1 MNFNKQYFIPR
12 YQTGGVEPGMYDPDA
27 NYLGID
33 MNEMNMDPNVQWND
47 QESLE
52 TFTHGEGQS
61 LKFEEALQQAK
72 SQGLENFWWQG
83 EQYSTANGQVVN
95 QETKQEETTEDHAT
109 HAPPRMTDKPS
120 NKIPYPIAGH
130 STGVS
135 PTAGVGE
142 PGDLMDWVFTLKGVA
157 DRFKAENYVKY
168 GRELKKADQG
178 TGHVWPMERDWATLQ
193 QMNNQPEANV
203 NMGQEGQNMQSPVS
217 TGVPGQ
223 QAPQETDFS
232 FMGQDADSDGIPNS
246 VDADTASMAQP
257 QIGPQLPEGTNQED
271 FPFDDQGG
279 DEEAPSNE
287 GQPGENTDPATENPA
302 DEDPGQD
309 DPGNTPTT
317 TEDDAG
323 GDPQAEGDSDPEDD
337 SEGQPKGSDD
347 GEGKKSGWKD
357 FKDSKGVQTAE
368 KIAQGAV
375 DISRVLNAT
384 LEKREAKRQKREQ
397 MKKTMAD
404 NVYQTTEADISGQK
418 GDYDPNT
425 GIFRQDDKVM
435 SRQGKYGTEIQTLM
449 QSGGSWSNA
458 DWIPQ
463 TVRDKDIER
472 TWQTRD
478 RNNNPNSDEFMP
490 SGSNQDP
497 FQDYNYDVEYWNP
510 EGTHPYGKSE
520 KYQNWYDAGDSSG
533 SRVLD
538 SEGNLTHYKKG
549 PWEGYYSGQQWSL
562 DEPLNF
568 SEKDYKILIDT
579 MNYNPKLLDR
589 KGKTRRIKDPFPN
602 QNSGP
607 GPKGSGT
614 YDDNR
619 HIDDYV
625 MFKEVM
631 ERNSG
636 HTWNDMQLADAAWA
650 LKRKSTRGG
659 WGSGVNQQP
668 IFAEG
673 LPRPQDY
680 INDPSVWTDY
690 GDAIYADRINNPNQN
705 FLTEEDK
712 LENASN
718 DIKDQ
723 NITSISL
730 PTKTI
735 NKLPSSSNDNLIYPS
750 NTVTES
756 LLSSTENNYEEEPVV
771 DRWEEKRRKREAMFA
786 DASTPQSA
794 SGKYGK
800 EIFIAQEGGTPWWD
814 QAANYASSKID
825 QAKNWTRDEIVNPV
839 KDEFNEAVDLEGYRA
854 GEQGMIPDFYGQS
867 TYDLTDDMREGL
879 DKVAKKDPIGPIGKL
894 ATGLSAGIGT
904 VQGTHKLSQIDYM
917 NQSKEETSSQIRDAS
932 NHMLEGHT
940 KFANKMLTPKQ
951 IKIAQELSKQS
962 GLDKPIADA
971 WDSSKEYASNR
982 LESIRDNVRGT
993 TETEKLISKTP
1004 NEEIGKEEVS
1014 STGRYGKE
1022 ISRFLQAG
1030 GDIFNNPQLPEMQS
1044 GGSARS
1050 VFCSSC
1056 NKSYYPCPPTRT
1068 DAECCKAACGGKKTI
1083 LKDTIKEMG
1092 GRTEQLR
1099 GRQYDDI
1106 DTTIDLDESTINELM
1121 ALGAEIEYL

>member
-12 YQTGGVEPGMYDPDA
+12 YQTGGADPGMYDPNA
-27 NYLGID
+27 NYLGMD
-33 MNEMNMDPNVQWND
+33 MNEMSMDPNVQWND

-120 NKIPYPIAGH
+120 NKVPYPIAGH
-130 STGVS
+130 STGVA

-193 QMNNQPEANV
+193 QMNNQPEATV
-203 NMGQEGQNMQSPVS
+203 NMGQEGQDMQSPIS

-223 QAPQETDFS
+223 TPPAETDFS

-287 GQPGENTDPATENPA
+287 GEPGENTDPATEDPA
-302 DEDPGQD
+302 NEDPGQE

-375 DISRVLNAT
+375 DVARVLNAT
-384 LEKREAKRQKREQ
+384 LRKREDRKKKKEL

-404 NVYQTTEADISGQK
+404 NVYQTTEADVSGQK

-449 QSGGSWSNA
+449 QRGGSWSNA

-472 TWQTRD
+472 TWQTRN

-497 FQDYNYDVEYWNP
+497 FQDYNYDIEYWNP
-510 EGTHPYGKSE
+510 EGTHSYGKSE

-538 SEGNLTHYKKG
+538 PKGNLTHYKKG

-579 MNYNPKLLDR
+579 MNYNPKYLDR
-589 KGKTRRIKDPFPN
+589 KGQTRRIKDDFPN

-607 GPKGSGT
+607 GPKGSGR
-614 YDDNR
+614 DDINK

-631 ERNSG
+631 ERTSG

-659 WGSGVNQQP
+659 WGSGINQQP

-680 INDPSVWTDY
+680 INDPSVWTAY

-712 LENASN
+712 LESASS

-735 NKLPSSSNDNLIYPS
+735 NKLPTKSNDNLIYPS

-756 LLSSTENNYEEEPVV
+756 LLSSTQNNYKEEPVI

-800 EIFIAQEGGTPWWD
+800 E
-814 QAANYASSKID
+814 
-825 QAKNWTRDEIVNPV
+825 
-839 KDEFNEAVDLEGYRA
+839 L
-854 GEQGMIPDFYGQS
+854 
-867 TYDLTDDMREGL
+867 
-879 DKVAKKDPIGPIGKL
+879 
-894 ATGLSAGIGT
+894 
-904 VQGTHKLSQIDYM
+904 
-917 NQSKEETSSQIRDAS
+917 
-932 NHMLEGHT
+932 
-940 KFANKMLTPKQ
+940 
-951 IKIAQELSKQS
+951 
-962 GLDKPIADA
+962 
-971 WDSSKEYASNR
+971 
-982 LESIRDNVRGT
+982 
-993 TETEKLISKTP
+993 
-1004 NEEIGKEEVS
+1004 
-1014 STGRYGKE
+1014 
-1022 ISRFLQAG
+1022 SRFLQAG
-1030 GDIFNNPQLPEMQS
+1030 GDIFKKDANGKPLPLDFSKSQFLSDEQKEEVTPTTPTAPSIDMDTSGFEDLDPFGIYTDDMTPDEKYQALKDYQARDAELKEEKRRSEMSFMDKVTEDYVVPAAEYGIDKYDRYQAGEDPVELFIETMNDMGDIKYIGKLPGMIGGAADIGAGVAQGDWDRVTKGAGNIVTSGIKTKKKGIDSPVKELKNPQLAEMQS

-1068 DAECCKAACGGKKTI
+1068 DAECCKAACGGKKTV

>member
-1 MNFNKQYFIPR
+1 MKYNKQYFIPN
-12 YQTGGVEPGMYDPDA
+12 YQTGGADPGMYDPDA
-27 NYLGID
+27 NYLGMD
-33 MNEMNMDPNVQWND
+33 MDDMNMDPNVQWND

-61 LKFEEALQQAK
+61 LKFEEALQQAQ

-83 EQYSTANGQVVN
+83 EQYSTANGQVVK
-95 QETKQEETTEDHAT
+95 QETKQEGVSEDHAT
-109 HAPPRMTDKPS
+109 HAPPRMANKPS
-120 NKIPYPIAGH
+120 NKVPYPIAGH
-130 STGVS
+130 STGVA

-142 PGDLMDWVFTLKGVA
+142 PGDLMDWAFTLKGVA

-168 GRELKKADQG
+168 GRELKRADQG
-178 TGHVWPMERDWATLQ
+178 TGSVWPMERDWATLQ
-193 QMNNQPEANV
+193 QMNNQPEGNI
-203 NMGQEGQNMQSPVS
+203 NMGQEGQDMQSPIS

-223 QAPQETDFS
+223 TPPAETDFS

-271 FPFDDQGG
+271 FPFDEGPG
-279 DEEAPSNE
+279 NE
-287 GQPGENTDPATENPA
+287 GQPGENTDPANENPA
-302 DEDPGQD
+302 DEEPGGE

-323 GDPQAEGDSDPEDD
+323 GDPQAEGDGDPKDD
-337 SEGQPKGSDD
+337 GDGQPKGSDD
-347 GEGKKSGWKD
+347 GEGKKSGWNK

-375 DISRVLNAT
+375 DVSRVLNAS
-384 LEKREAKRQKREQ
+384 LRKREDRKKKKEL

-449 QSGGSWSNA
+449 QRGGSWSNA

-463 TVRDKDIER
+463 TVKDKDIER

-478 RNNNPNSDEFMP
+478 RNNDTNSNEFMP

-497 FQDYNYDVEYWNP
+497 FSGYDYDVEYWNP

-533 SRVLD
+533 TRVLNP
-538 SEGNLTHYKKG
+538 EGNLTNYKKG
-549 PWEGYYSGQQWSL
+549 AWEGYYSGQQYSL

-568 SEKDYKILIDT
+568 SEEDYKILIDT

-602 QNSGP
+602 MNSGP

-619 HIDDYV
+619 HIDDY
-625 MFKEVM
+625 MAFKEVM
-631 ERNSG
+631 ERSSG
-636 HTWNDMQLADAAWA
+636 FGWNEMQLADAAWA

-659 WGSGVNQQP
+659 WGAGVNQQT

-712 LENASN
+712 IKNASN

-723 NITSISL
+723 NITSISI
-730 PTKTI
+730 PTRTI
-735 NKLPSSSNDNLIYPS
+735 NKLPTNSNTNLIYPS

-756 LLSSTENNYEEEPVV
+756 LLSSTKNNYEEEPVV
-771 DRWEEKRRKREAMFA
+771 DRWEEKKRKREAMFA

-794 SGKYGK
+794 SAKYGK
-800 EIFIAQEGGTPWWD
+800 E
-814 QAANYASSKID
+814 
-825 QAKNWTRDEIVNPV
+825 
-839 KDEFNEAVDLEGYRA
+839 L
-854 GEQGMIPDFYGQS
+854 
-867 TYDLTDDMREGL
+867 
-879 DKVAKKDPIGPIGKL
+879 
-894 ATGLSAGIGT
+894 
-904 VQGTHKLSQIDYM
+904 
-917 NQSKEETSSQIRDAS
+917 
-932 NHMLEGHT
+932 
-940 KFANKMLTPKQ
+940 
-951 IKIAQELSKQS
+951 
-962 GLDKPIADA
+962 
-971 WDSSKEYASNR
+971 
-982 LESIRDNVRGT
+982 
-993 TETEKLISKTP
+993 
-1004 NEEIGKEEVS
+1004 
-1014 STGRYGKE
+1014 
-1022 ISRFLQAG
+1022 SRFLQTGGSLPKAQYGNISATQGMKQVDGKWVMDSEAEPAPEGPNIYGYTDDMTPQEKYERLQEHKTRAFEIDEEKRKGDRSFTEMFAEDYAKPAAEYTMDKYDRYQAG
-1030 GDIFNNPQLPEMQS
+1030 EDPVELGIEMFNDAGDLPVIGKIPGMIGGAADIGAGVAQGDWDRVSSGAGNIVTSGFKVGNKSDSVVQTLKNPQLAEMQS

-1056 NKSYYPCPPTRT
+1056 NKSYYPCPPSRT
-1068 DAECCKAACGGKKTI
+1068 DAECCKAACGGKKTV

-1099 GRQYDDI
+1099 SRQYDDI